1 MTFDSFLHAI
11 RYDLWGPRLIELG
24 GRLVLAA
31 IVLGIGWWIARRVGR
46 LVEAAIRT
54 RGGDLVLASFLKR
67 VITIALIVIAAIGA
81 LDLVGVPIAS
91 LLAALGAAG
100 LALALAMRES
110 LSNLAA
116 GVLLVITRPFRAGDF
131 VDISG
136 QQGRVERIDLLQTV
150 LATVDNRLITL
161 PNAQVMSQPII
172 NFSARDERR
181 LDLPVSIA
189 YEDDPTRAL
198 EVIRKVLDEHPR
210 VLKTR
215 EPQLLVQRF
224 GASSVDLAVRP
235 WVRTSEVLQAQSDL
249 LAAIKAALEAAH
261 ITIPYP
267 QQVLRFAG
275 DAPSSGLRPAL
286 ERAEESPPRT

>member
-1 MTFDSFLHAI
+1 MTVRSVLEAI
-11 RYDLWGPRLIELG
+11 RYDLWGPLALDFS
-24 GRLVLAA
+24 GRLLTALVILA
-31 IVLGIGWWIARRVGR
+31 VGWWLARRIAR
-46 LVEAAIRT
+46 LVERAIAV
-54 RGGDLVLASFLKR
+54 RGGDLVLATFLRR
-67 VITIALIVIAAIGA
+67 VIAIALIVITVVGA
-81 LDLVGVPIAS
+81 LDRLGVPIAS

-100 LALALAMRES
+100 LALALAMRDS
-110 LSNLAA
+110 LSNLAS

-161 PNAQVMSQPII
+161 PNSLVMNQPII

-189 YEDDPTRAL
+189 YEDDPMRAL
-198 EVIRKVLDEHPR
+198 EVIRQVLDAHPR

-215 EPQLLVQRF
+215 EPQLIVQRF
-224 GASSVDLAVRP
+224 GASSVDLAIRP
-235 WVRTSEVLQAQSDL
+235 WVRTSEVLQAQSEI
-249 LAAIKAALEAAH
+249 LAAIKSALEAAE

-267 QQVLRFAG
+267 QQVVRFAA
-275 DAPSSGLRPAL
+275 DTKPPAVLPRPEAD
-286 ERAEESPPRT
+286 T

>member
-1 MTFDSFLHAI
+1 MTLESFLAAI
-11 RYDLWGPRLIELG
+11 RYDLWGPLLLDFG
-24 GRLVLAA
+24 GRALTALV
-31 IVLGIGWWIARRVGR
+31 ILGAGWWLAQRIAR
-46 LVEAAIRT
+46 LVERAIAA
-54 RGGDLVLASFLKR
+54 RGGDLVLATFLRR
-67 VITIALIVIAAIGA
+67 VVSIALIVITVVGA
-81 LDLVGVPIAS
+81 LDRLGVPIAS

-100 LALALAMRES
+100 LALALAMRDS
-110 LSNLAA
+110 LSNLAS

-131 VDISG
+131 VDVSG

-161 PNAQVMSQPII
+161 PNAQVMNQPIV

-189 YEDDPTRAL
+189 YEDDPARAL

-224 GASSVDLAVRP
+224 GASSVDLAIRP
-235 WVRTSEVLQAQSDL
+235 WVRTSEVLQAQSDI
-249 LAAIKAALEAAH
+249 LAAIKVALEQAG

-267 QQVLRFAG
+267 QQVMRFAG
-275 DAPSSGLRPAL
+275 
-286 ERAEESPPRT
+286 ESPTPLPGPARTGGDAN

>member
-1 MTFDSFLHAI
+1 MTVRSVLEAI
-11 RYDLWGPRLIELG
+11 RYDLWGPLALDFS
-24 GRLVLAA
+24 GRLLTALVILA
-31 IVLGIGWWIARRVGR
+31 VGWWLARRIAR
-46 LVEAAIRT
+46 LVERAIAV
-54 RGGDLVLASFLKR
+54 RGGDLVLATFLRR
-67 VITIALIVIAAIGA
+67 VIAIALIVITVVGA
-81 LDLVGVPIAS
+81 LDRLGVPIAS

-100 LALALAMRES
+100 LALALAMRDS
-110 LSNLAA
+110 LSNLAS

-161 PNAQVMSQPII
+161 PNSLVMNQPII

-189 YEDDPTRAL
+189 YEDDPMRAL
-198 EVIRKVLDEHPR
+198 EVIRQVLDAHPR

-215 EPQLLVQRF
+215 EPQLIVQRF
-224 GASSVDLAVRP
+224 GASSVDLAIRP
-235 WVRTSEVLQAQSDL
+235 WVRTSEVLQAQSEI
-249 LAAIKAALEAAH
+249 LAAIKSALEAAA

-267 QQVLRFAG
+267 QQVVRFAA
-275 DAPSSGLRPAL
+275 DTKPPAVLPRPEAD
-286 ERAEESPPRT
+286 T

>member
-1 MTFDSFLHAI
+1 MTVRSVLETI
-11 RYDLWGPRLIELG
+11 RYDLWGPLVLDFS
-24 GRLVLAA
+24 GRLLTALV
-31 IVLGIGWWIARRVGR
+31 ILGVGWWLAHRIAR
-46 LVEAAIRT
+46 LVEKAIAA
-54 RGGDLVLASFLKR
+54 RGGDLVLATFLRR
-67 VITIALIVIAAIGA
+67 VISIALVVITVVGA
-81 LDLVGVPIAS
+81 LDRLGVPIAS

-100 LALALAMRES
+100 LALALAMRDS
-110 LSNLAA
+110 LSNLAS

-131 VDISG
+131 VDVSG

-161 PNAQVMSQPII
+161 PNSLVMNQPII

-189 YEDDPTRAL
+189 YEDDPARAL
-198 EVIRKVLDEHPR
+198 EVIRQVLDEHPR

-235 WVRTSEVLQAQSDL
+235 WVRTAEVLQAQSEI
-249 LAAIKAALEAAH
+249 LATIKSALEAAN

-267 QQVLRFAG
+267 QQVMRFAG
-275 DAPSSGLRPAL
+275 EVPPVLPPAGDGGS
-286 ERAEESPPRT
+286 RV

>member
-1 MTFDSFLHAI
+1 MTFQSVLDAI
-11 RYDLWGPRLIELG
+11 RYDLWGPALLDFS
-24 GRLVLAA
+24 GRLLTALL
-31 IVLGIGWWIARRVGR
+31 ILGAGWWLAHRIAGLVGK
-46 LVEAAIRT
+46 AIGA
-54 RGGDLVLASFLKR
+54 RGGDLVLANFLR
-67 VITIALIVIAAIGA
+67 RLVLIALIVITVVGA
-81 LDLVGVPIAS
+81 LDRLGVPIAS

-100 LALALAMRES
+100 LALALAMRDS

-116 GVLLVITRPFRAGDF
+116 GVLLVVTRPFRAGDF

-161 PNAQVMSQPII
+161 PNSQVMNQPII
-172 NFSARDERR
+172 NFSAREERR

-189 YEDDPTRAL
+189 YEDDPARAI
-198 EVIRKVLDEHPR
+198 EVIRRVLDEHPR

-275 DAPSSGLRPAL
+275 DPPPTGLRPAA
-286 ERAEESPPRT
+286 ERAEEAIPRS

>member
-1 MTFDSFLHAI
+1 MTVRSVLEAI
-11 RYDLWGPRLIELG
+11 RYDLWGPLALDFS
-24 GRLVLAA
+24 GRLLTALVILA
-31 IVLGIGWWIARRVGR
+31 VGWWLARRIAR
-46 LVEAAIRT
+46 LVERAIAV
-54 RGGDLVLASFLKR
+54 RGGDLVLATFLRR
-67 VITIALIVIAAIGA
+67 VIAIALIVITVVGA
-81 LDLVGVPIAS
+81 LDRLGVPIAS

-100 LALALAMRES
+100 LALALAMRDS
-110 LSNLAA
+110 LSNLAS

-161 PNAQVMSQPII
+161 PNSLVMNQPII

-189 YEDDPTRAL
+189 YEDDPMRAL
-198 EVIRKVLDEHPR
+198 EVIRQVLDAHPR

-215 EPQLLVQRF
+215 EPQLLVLRF
-224 GASSVDLAVRP
+224 GASSVDLAIRP
-235 WVRTSEVLQAQSDL
+235 WVRTSEVLQAQSEI
-249 LAAIKAALEAAH
+249 LAAIKSALEAAA

-267 QQVLRFAG
+267 QQVVRFAA
-275 DAPSSGLRPAL
+275 DTKPPAVLPRPEADTVPT
-286 ERAEESPPRT
+286 SQS

>member
-1 MTFDSFLHAI
+1 MTLESFLAAI
-11 RYDLWGPRLIELG
+11 RYDLWGPLLLDFG
-24 GRLVLAA
+24 GRALTALV
-31 IVLGIGWWIARRVGR
+31 ILGAGWWLAQRIAR
-46 LVEAAIRT
+46 LVERAIAA
-54 RGGDLVLASFLKR
+54 RGGDLVLATFLRR
-67 VITIALIVIAAIGA
+67 VVSIALIVITVVGA
-81 LDLVGVPIAS
+81 LDRLGVPIAS

-100 LALALAMRES
+100 LALALAMRDS
-110 LSNLAA
+110 LSNLAS

-131 VDISG
+131 VDVSG

-161 PNAQVMSQPII
+161 PNAQVMNQPIV

-224 GASSVDLAVRP
+224 GASSVDLAIRP
-235 WVRTSEVLQAQSDL
+235 WVRTSEVLQAQSDI
-249 LAAIKAALEAAH
+249 LAAIKVALEQAG

-267 QQVLRFAG
+267 QQVMRFAG
-275 DAPSSGLRPAL
+275 EVPAPPLPGPA
-286 ERAEESPPRT
+286 RNGGDGN

>member
-24 GRLVLAA
+24 GRVVLAA
-31 IVLGIGWWIARRVGR
+31 IVLGIGWWLAGHFGRV
-46 LVEAAIRT
+46 VERAISS

-67 VITIALIVIAAIGA
+67 VITIALAVITAIGA

-91 LLAALGAAG
+91 LLAALGAVG

-136 QQGRVERIDLLQTV
+136 QQGRVERIDLLQTLLV
-150 LATVDNRLITL
+150 TVDNRLITL
-161 PNAQVMSQPII
+161 PNSQVMNQPIV

-235 WVRTSEVLQAQSDL
+235 WVRTSEVLQAQSEL

-275 DAPSSGLRPAL
+275 DAPPSGSLPTA
-286 ERAEESPPRT
+286 ERTQESVPGA